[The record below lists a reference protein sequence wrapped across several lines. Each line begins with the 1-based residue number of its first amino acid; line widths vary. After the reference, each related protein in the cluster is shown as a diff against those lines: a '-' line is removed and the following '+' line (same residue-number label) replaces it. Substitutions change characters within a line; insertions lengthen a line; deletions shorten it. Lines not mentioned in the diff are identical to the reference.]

1 MGTLKKVGRKRRRM
15 EAQVDEM
22 HPDKLYTLRA
32 SGKAMT
38 RTGKAWKAVKEAAK
52 G

>member
-1 MGTLKKVGRKRRRM
+1 MSKLKKVGRKSRRM
-15 EAQVDEM
+15 ASMVESM

-32 SGKAMT
+32 GGKSMT
-38 RTGKAWKAVKEAAK
+38 RTGKAWKAIKEAAK

>member
-1 MGTLKKVGRKRRRM
+1 MGTLKKVGRKSRRLARM
-15 EAQVDEM
+15 VDEM

-32 SGKAMT
+32 GGNTMT